1 MKERGKGNEK
11 MASEWYQKGIWYQ
24 NGIIMRLGIRMEM
37 YCQNDNRMR
46 PGIRM
51 RCWCYSLGLVDVS
64 VAGRLQHA
72 WLNEEECVLNEEEC
86 NNRSRHERPT

>member
-1 MKERGKGNEK
+1 

-72 WLNEEECVLNEEEC
+72 WLNEEEYVLNEEEC